1 MRFTSSTAFCLLL
14 LTSNVF
20 GAITYLSTNSASSSA
35 SIPDDLLTGIS
46 PSGTA
51 TREGGDTDTNAIG
64 LGSLTDGV
72 TGSTFSGRSFVN
84 SGTLDYDLGGSFN
97 ISTIYFR
104 LVNAVVDDRLAFNT
118 TVEFSYNNGSNYS
131 LVTTVLDPFDNSGGQ
146 FATTGELSSINGA
159 AVTNIRFNL
168 SNVGTYSASFSE
180 IDVVGTAVPEPSQS
194 MFLAGAVC
202 FSTMLRMR
210 SRRNS

>member
-1 MRFTSSTAFCLLL
+1 MKITPSAAFFLLL

-20 GAITYLSTNSASSSA
+20 GATYISTNTVSSSI
-35 SIPDDLLTGIS
+35 SLSGDLLDGLL

-51 TREGGDTDTNAIG
+51 TREGGDTDTNVIG

-72 TGSTFSGRSFVN
+72 TGSTSSGRSFVN
-84 SGTLDYDLGGSFN
+84 SGTLDYDLGGAFN

-118 TVEFSYNNGSNYS
+118 TVEFSYNNGGNYS
-131 LVTTVLDPFDNSGGQ
+131 LITTVLDPFDNTGGQ
-146 FATTGELSSINGA
+146 FATTGELNSIGGL

-168 SNVGTYSASFSE
+168 ANVGTYSASFSE
-180 IDVVGTAVPEPSQS
+180 IDVVGTAVPEPSLS
-194 MFLAGAVC
+194 MLLLSTVC
-202 FSTMLRMR
+202 FSTTLR
-210 SRRNS
+210 RRNRKNG